1 MVRLIPKD
9 TSFFQ
14 MFSAMSD
21 NLIAGARALV
31 DLFADYQ
38 DVDRKID
45 EIHRIEREGDLLT
58 HAILTKLNQTFI
70 TPIAREDIHQ
80 LASKLYDVLDFVKAA
95 GAGIAMYRITRS
107 EEHTSEL

>member
-9 TSFFQ
+9 TSFFK

-31 DLFADYQ
+31 DLFADYR
-38 DVDRKID
+38 DVERKID
-45 EIHRIEREGDLLT
+45 EIRRIEREGDELT

-70 TPIAREDIHQ
+70 TPFDRKTFISWPRSSTMFWTSSML
-80 LASKLYDVLDFVKAA
+80 LAHAS
-95 GAGIAMYRITRS
+95 
-107 EEHTSEL
+107 